1 MGKLSTF
8 RDLEIDIR
16 RDILLLYI
24 YSLATELILDI
35 PARTGVEDVSAVLFL
50 DVLRALV
57 HLDADLVGKLSDIFL
72 AILTSDSVLTPLK
85 LLSPPFQLLNLRV
98 GFHVFPNFV
107 GNHVPCHTGIARKTA
122 MCVSLDKLVLELFFQ
137 TRAHEIPYHIHV
149 KIRAN
154 KYRQQQFLLFFL
166 FLF

>member
-24 YSLATELILDI
+24 YSLATDLILDI
-35 PARTGVEDVSAVLFL
+35 QVRTVVEDVSAVLFL

-57 HLDADLVGKLSDIFL
+57 LLDADLVGKLSDLFL

-85 LLSPPFQLLNLRV
+85 LLSPPNQLHILRI

-122 MCVSLDKLVLELFFQ
+122 ISESHEKQEQELFFL
-137 TRAHEIPYHIHV
+137 T
-149 KIRAN
+149 
-154 KYRQQQFLLFFL
+154 
-166 FLF
+166 